1 MYSAEIGHCCRG
13 RAQMLLDNEHA
24 ALTCMYDP
32 ILCALCYS
40 PRRCF
45 RARDFSPTTIMIQL
59 YRETGPFPQ
68 ALFPFPFPLALPLP
82 FPFPLPLLPLILTP
96 KTSWAA

>member
-1 MYSAEIGHCCRG
+1 
-13 RAQMLLDNEHA
+13 
-24 ALTCMYDP
+24 
-32 ILCALCYS
+32 
-40 PRRCF
+40 
-45 RARDFSPTTIMIQL
+45 MIRL
-59 YRETGPFPQ
+59 FRETGPFAQ